1 MSIKGKII
9 VNPFG
14 VPGQSAKQAQRLK
27 DEFEKLGVEVEILTH
42 AYLRVQIGNEQI
54 LSDLEKSDFIIF
66 LDKDKYLSAIL
77 ERLGIKLFNT
87 HSAIR
92 VCDDKGETYIALAGK
107 GFNLPKT
114 QFAPVCYSS
123 SCQIIKEQIESLEKS
138 IGYPMIVKQSYGS
151 CGSGIYKVNDRKE
164 LLPVMEKLK
173 TTPHM
178 FQEYLGREV
187 GKDIRVIVIGGK
199 AIAAMIRS
207 NQNDFRSTIAL
218 GGSGTPV
225 DVEDKTYSAVIDTAE
240 RAAKTLGLDYC
251 GVDILK
257 GNNGEPVICE
267 VNSNA
272 FFEGIESVTNINVAR
287 TYAKY
292 IIGELTK

>member
-1 MSIKGKII
+1 MQGKII

-27 DEFEKLGVEVEILTH
+27 DEFQKLGVSVEILTH

-54 LSDLEKSDFIIF
+54 LSALQKCDFIIF

-77 ERLGIKLFNT
+77 ERLGLRLFNT

-114 QFAPVCYSS
+114 QFAPVCYSQ
-123 SCQIIKEQIESLEKS
+123 SCKISQSQVESIEKS

-151 CGSGIYKVNDRKE
+151 CGSGIYKVSCREE

-207 NQNDFRSTIAL
+207 NQNDFRSNIAL
-218 GGSGTPV
+218 GGRGTPI
-225 DVEDKTYSAVIDTAE
+225 DVLDVKYGEVINTAQ
-240 RAAKTLGLDYC
+240 RVAKTLGLDYC

-287 TYAKY
+287 AYAQY
-292 IIGELTK
+292 IINKLEK

>member
-1 MSIKGKII
+1 MQGKII

-27 DEFEKLGVEVEILTH
+27 DEFQKLGVSVEILTH

-77 ERLGIKLFNT
+77 ERLGLRLFNT

-114 QFAPVCYSS
+114 QFAPVCYSQ
-123 SCQIIKEQIESLEKS
+123 SCKISQSQVESIEKS

-151 CGSGIYKVNDRKE
+151 CGSGIYKVSCREE

-207 NQNDFRSTIAL
+207 NQNDFRSNIAL
-218 GGSGTPV
+218 GGSGTPI
-225 DVEDKTYSAVIDTAE
+225 DVLDVKYSEVIDTAQ

-287 TYAKY
+287 AYAQY
-292 IIGELTK
+292 IINKLEK